1 MNESAYFVKCLR
13 KIRLV
18 FKANF
23 FSETTIRGNSGFT
36 CFGYL
41 GLFDTFVSPLP
52 KVAKASKATVTVAV
66 CSRKTDSLD
75 GH

>member
-1 MNESAYFVKCLR
+1 MNESTNFVKFSR
-13 KIRLV
+13 KLRLV
-18 FKANF
+18 LKANS
-23 FSETTIRGNSGFT
+23 FSETTSRGNSGSS

-41 GLFDTFVSPLP
+41 GQFDTFVSPLP

-75 GH
+75 